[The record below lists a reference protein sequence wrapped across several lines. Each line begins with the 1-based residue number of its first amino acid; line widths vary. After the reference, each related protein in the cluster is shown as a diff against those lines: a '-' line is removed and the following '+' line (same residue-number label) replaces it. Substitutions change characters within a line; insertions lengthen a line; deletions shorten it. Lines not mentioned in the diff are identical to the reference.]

1 MKNRLLQISPGFW
14 VCLIFLGIALVRVTP
29 LVMSIAMGAL
39 FITAFLSPGA
49 FKKIPN
55 ILLEPS
61 AGIFVF
67 FFFLVLVSG
76 VYSDDTT
83 SWLNRL
89 QVKVPFLLLPLAFF
103 VIRKP
108 SERHVNLSLYF
119 LWALMIGGA
128 IVSVFLYLNDPDGI
142 TEAISRGKTMPTPF
156 NHIRF
161 SLMAVFAA
169 VCGYY
174 LRRQKFVIKYDWEK
188 WLQLA
193 GTLFLIVFIHVWAIR
208 SGILALYLCLGAI
221 ILYEIWRTRKL
232 LLLGSLLLILPT
244 IPVVAYYTV
253 PPFTNKVDYMLYDIG
268 RFKAGDTA
276 AYSDAR
282 RLRSIVVSW
291 EVGKQE
297 KWIGAGYGDIQSSM
311 RTYYEANYPDLAEEN
326 SLYPHNEF
334 LYVFVGLGFLGLAVF
349 TWAVLYPLW
358 LAWRWRNILFVCF
371 NLIAITSFIP
381 EYPLE
386 NQVGT
391 AFYLTTLFF
400 LYFAFKPG
408 EDRGMEVKRPK
419 N

>member
-1 MKNRLLQISPGFW
+1 MKNRLLNISPGFW
-14 VCLIFLGIALVRVTP
+14 VCLIFLGIAMVRVTP
-29 LVMSIAMGAL
+29 LVMSIAMGGL
-39 FITAFLSPGA
+39 FVTAFLTSGA
-49 FKKIPN
+49 FRKVPN
-55 ILLEPS
+55 MLLEPS

-67 FFFLVLVSG
+67 FFFLVLISG
-76 VYSDDTT
+76 TYSDDTAQ
-83 SWLNRL
+83 WLDRL
-89 QVKVPFLLLPLAFF
+89 RIKLPFLLLPLAFF
-103 VIRKP
+103 IIPKP
-108 SERHVNLSLYF
+108 SERQVNLTLYF
-119 LWALMIGGA
+119 LWVLMIGSA
-128 IVSVFLYLNDPDGI
+128 IVSVLLYLNDPEGI

-161 SLMAVFAA
+161 SLMTVFAA

-174 LRRQKFVIKYDWEK
+174 LFRQKFVLRYDWEK

-193 GTLFLIVFIHVWAIR
+193 GTFFLIVFIHAWAIR

-221 ILYEIWRTRKL
+221 LLYEIWRTRKL
-232 LLLGSLLLILPT
+232 ILLGSLLLVLPA

-253 PPFTNKVDYMLYDIG
+253 PTFTNKVDYMLYDLQ
-268 RFKAGDTA
+268 RFKEGDTA

-282 RLRSIVVSW
+282 RLRSIIVSW

-297 KWIGAGYGDIQSSM
+297 KWLGAGYGDIKSGM
-311 RTYYEANYPDLAEEN
+311 KAYYETHYPELADEN
-326 SLYPHNEF
+326 SLDPHNQF
-334 LYVFVGLGFLGLAVF
+334 LYVFVGLGFFGLAVF

-358 LAWRWRNILFVCF
+358 VAWRWRNILFICF

-400 LYFAFKPG
+400 LYFAFKPS
-408 EDRGMEVKRPK
+408 EDRGGKVERNVA
-419 N
+419 